1 MRRSPLL
8 LAGLLL
14 VAASSGAEQA
24 AGRGLSLRDAVSLA
38 LVQSPQLAAAAAQA
52 DGASARLTQARST
65 WLPQIQLSE
74 TWTEGNNPVYVFGS
88 LLEQGRFGPEHFDP
102 TFLNDPPSFENYRMA
117 LSVRAP
123 VFDQFRRIS
132 RIGQAELGV
141 RGAGAGLRGTRQL
154 MIFETLRLY
163 DGVAVATQQLE
174 VAEESVRSAEADVAR
189 IRDFAETGLVV
200 QSDLLA
206 AEVQLADL
214 EQRRIEAAGNVAIAR
229 AALSAALGLPRSE
242 PVQLTSPMEAAPSGE
257 LPLEQL
263 IAEAPEHRP
272 DLIGTEVASQA
283 ARLETRIARGSFLP
297 RLDAFAT
304 FGASGAT
311 FSDNDDDK
319 LYGAVVTLDILQP
332 GRWGRVAEAR
342 AGERAAEAEAD
353 RLRRNAEVEILSAHY
368 RLTTARQSLDVAER
382 NVARA
387 EEAFR
392 IVRDR
397 YGEGLTTITEQLR
410 AQTALLNARLHLL
423 AARSAAR
430 VSYAG
435 VLLASGR
442 LDSIDPV
449 LGGIE

>member
-1 MRRSPLL
+1 MHRL
-8 LAGLLL
+8 LALLSGLLL
-14 VAASSGAEQA
+14 FAATAGAQQPA
-24 AGRGLSLRDAVSLA
+24 PRSLSLRDAVALA
-38 LVQSPQLAAAAAQA
+38 LSDSPQVAVATARA
-52 DGASARLTQARST
+52 DQASARLTQARST

-74 TWTEGNNPVYVFGS
+74 TWTEGDNPVYVFGS

-102 TFLNDPPSFENYRMA
+102 SFLNDPPSLENYRMA

-132 RIGQAELGV
+132 RIDQAELGV
-141 RGAGAGLRGTRQL
+141 RGAGAGLTGTRQQ
-154 MIFETLRLY
+154 MIFEMLRLY
-163 DGVAVATQQLE
+163 DGVALAERQAE
-174 VAEESVRSAEADVAR
+174 VADESVRSAEADVAK
-189 IRDFAETGLVV
+189 IRNLAETGLVV

-206 AEVQLADL
+206 AEVQLAEL
-214 EQRRIEAAGNVAIAR
+214 QQRRIEAEGNVSIAR
-229 AALSAALGLPRSE
+229 ASLSAALGLPSQERIE
-242 PVQLTSPMEAAPSGE
+242 LTTKMTAPPAAD
-257 LPLEQL
+257 LPLAEL
-263 IAEAPEHRP
+263 IAGAPQSRA
-272 DLIGTEVASQA
+272 DLVGSDVA
-283 ARLETRIARGSFLP
+283 ARAAALETRIARGSWLP

-304 FGASGAT
+304 FGASGPSI
-311 FSDNDDDK
+311 SDNDDDT

-342 AGERAAEAEAD
+342 AGEKAAEAEAEH
-353 RLRRNAEVEILSAHY
+353 LRRNAEVEILSAHY
-368 RLTTARQSLDVAER
+368 RLTAARQSLDVAER

-410 AQTALLNARLHLL
+410 AQTALLGARLNLL
-423 AARSAAR
+423 AAQSAAR